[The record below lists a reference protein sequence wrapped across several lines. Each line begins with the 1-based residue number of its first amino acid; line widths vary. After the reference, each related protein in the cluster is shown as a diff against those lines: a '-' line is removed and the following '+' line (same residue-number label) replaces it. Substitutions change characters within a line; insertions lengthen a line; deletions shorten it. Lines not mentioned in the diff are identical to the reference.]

1 MDNRHALSIQQSAT
15 LLQERYGVRVSPT
28 TLSHWLDEYKAFC
41 TYARMREK
49 GTALFPPH
57 QLIQA
62 NDCTTSR
69 FITTGSTERSWHY
82 SLRSESIAH
91 SRRDRSLTSLPGRR
105 AEPIHGRP
113 ITFLFNGVSRY
124 LRKN

>member
-62 NDCTTSR
+62 TRLHHQQVYHYRLHRAKLALLLAEREHRT
-69 FITTGSTERSWHY
+69 FTAGSVVNLIAGPAR
-82 SLRSESIAH
+82 RAH
-91 SRRDRSLTSLPGRR
+91 SRPADHFF
-105 AEPIHGRP
+105 I
-113 ITFLFNGVSRY
+113 
-124 LRKN
+124 